1 VTPFV
6 RSFRRKPGLP
16 RRRPSWAD
24 QTTVEGGNSGHR
36 QEGGLTRT
44 AQTIDLAHAAS
55 TPWDAIVVG
64 AGPAGA
70 LSACLLARAAL
81 NVLLV
86 ERKPFPRRKVCGGCL
101 NAHALAALARA
112 GLDDRVRAL
121 GAKPVRALRLHQRA
135 RVATIDLPPG
145 LAVSRRALDAELVSA
160 AIEAGSAFL
169 PETAALLVS
178 EGEVPWRAGWR
189 RVALHHQREHGVF
202 AAARAVLV
210 ADGLAHSSLRECASL
225 HGRVSAS
232 ARIGVGGETE
242 PGTIETRPGSITM
255 AVGRHGYVGVVEIEG
270 GRVNVA
276 AAVDP
281 AFLRGHG
288 TTSLAIGA
296 ILAEAGV
303 AAGTGLGTID
313 WMGTI
318 PLTRHLPH
326 PAARGLFVLG
336 DAAGYVEPFTGE
348 GMAWAFAGAEAVV
361 PLVKRAQASH
371 DDGLEQDWTRAYARG
386 IGREQRWCRVV
397 ARVLRMP
404 AVVTPLVRILRHH
417 PGLASPVLAHLAPRN
432 ASTHGRN
439 A

>member
-1 VTPFV
+1 M
-6 RSFRRKPGLP
+6 
-16 RRRPSWAD
+16 
-24 QTTVEGGNSGHR
+24 
-36 QEGGLTRT
+36 TRVSP
-44 AQTIDLAHAAS
+44 TIDLARAS
-55 TPWDAIVVG
+55 VTPWDAIVIG

-70 LSACLLARAAL
+70 LSACLLARARL
-81 NVLLV
+81 SVLLV
-86 ERKPFPRRKVCGGCL
+86 ERKPFPRPKVCGGCL

-112 GLDDRVRAL
+112 GLENRVRAL
-121 GAKPVRALRLHQRA
+121 GAAPIHALRLHHRA
-135 RVATIDLPPG
+135 RVATIDLAPG
-145 LAVSRRALDAELVSA
+145 LAVSRQALDAELVTA

-169 PETAALLVS
+169 PETAALVVP
-178 EGEVPWRAGWR
+178 EGDLPWREGWR
-189 RVALHHQREHGVF
+189 RVSLQHRRELGIF
-202 AAARAVLV
+202 ATARSVLV
-210 ADGLAHSSLRECASL
+210 ADGLAHSSLRECASF

-232 ARIGVGGETE
+232 ARIGVGGVAD
-242 PGTIETRPGSITM
+242 PGAMPLGPGSITM
-255 AVGRHGYVGVVEIEG
+255 VVGRHGYVGAVEVED

-281 AFLRGHG
+281 GFLKAFAA
-288 TTSLAIGA
+288 TSQAIGA

-303 AAGTGLGTID
+303 KAGPGLDTID

-326 PAARGLFVLG
+326 PATRGVFVLG

-361 PLVKRAQASH
+361 PIVKRAVASH
-371 DDGLEQDWTRAYARG
+371 DNRLEQDWTRVYARG

-404 AVVTPLVRILRHH
+404 ALVTPLVLLLRQH
-417 PGLASPVLAHLAPRN
+417 PALAQPLVAHLTPRMPS
-432 ASTHGRN
+432 ADGRT